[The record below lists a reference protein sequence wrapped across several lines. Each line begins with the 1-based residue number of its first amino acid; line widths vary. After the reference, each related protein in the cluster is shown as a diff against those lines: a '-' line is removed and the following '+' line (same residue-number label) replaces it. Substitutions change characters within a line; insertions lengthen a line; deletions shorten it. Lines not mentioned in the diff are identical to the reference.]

1 MPMQQEMAGFEPR
14 EWQIILDLLEQER
27 RELGPEIRHTDSP
40 DVRNELRE
48 RLKTVSGLIGR
59 LQGQS
64 LAS

>member
-1 MPMQQEMAGFEPR
+1 
-14 EWQIILDLLEQER
+14 LEQER